1 MATDRYSSHDYLFR
15 AAIINF
21 FFTFLLLV
29 VPFKGV
35 MDYIFFGTNKLA
47 LLEFHG
53 APLTEPG
60 AFILALVFASIGI
73 YCLSGAELMRP
84 LPKLNPV
91 LWFIGGLYTLRGLLL
106 IPYLLGYLGDDGVD
120 PILLAFSSLVALL
133 IGILILVGTRKKNI
147 ESMSIE

>member
-1 MATDRYSSHDYLFR
+1 MAPDRYSSHDYLFR

-47 LLEFHG
+47 LLELHG
-53 APLTEPG
+53 TPLTEPG
-60 AFILALVFASIGI
+60 AFIMALVFASIGI

-106 IPYLLGYLGDDGVD
+106 IPYLLGYPSDGMD
-120 PILLAFSSLVALL
+120 SIILLFSSMTALV
-133 IGILILVGTRKKNI
+133 IGMLILLGMRKKNI
-147 ESMSIE
+147 ESTAIE